1 MNALYVYGIINQE
14 NVDIEVTGVDGA
26 DDIRSV
32 SHRPFSAV
40 VSPIDTLEPEE
51 TDENSKAHDRV
62 LQALL
67 DDRTVI
73 PMRFGMVFKDERT
86 LKGVMREARPVFTRT
101 MREIKGAVEL
111 GLKLIEKEE
120 ANVDREAVRADV
132 EARLDGRARS
142 TVENELF
149 SDRLVLNRSY
159 LVDGSRR
166 EEFSETINGIESEY
180 EDLLVQYTGPW
191 APYNFVDIEIK
202 GQ

>member
-132 EARLDGRARS
+132 EDRLDGRARS